1 MPAWGPLALVVV
13 CAAAGVFSLWY
24 WGVPSGEHV
33 QRQVEKKKSKEFR
46 EQVSAELDPLT
57 AKAIAYIEA
66 VRDCDCEELV
76 GRTAWMQERL
86 ANLAATAT
94 EAELREERQALCD
107 RVCAR
112 DDKGYRL
119 VQEGVRDQYLFFPG
133 MTYKFIGK
141 DSGRDDLAAPVATRA
156 WVEVKFTSP
165 MRCLKDVGGRTI
177 SGLTV
182 GINLS
187 ADGKVLK
194 AGVLGNAEIQY
205 DSLRYSW

>member
-1 MPAWGPLALVVV
+1 MVIA

-24 WGVPSGEHV
+24 WGAPTGEHI

-46 EQVSAELDPLT
+46 EQVNAELDPLT

-76 GRTAWMQERL
+76 ARTAWMQERL
-86 ANLAATAT
+86 TNLAANAT
-94 EAELREERQALCD
+94 ESELEEERRALCE
-107 RVCAR
+107 RACKR
-112 DDKGYRL
+112 DDAGYRL

-133 MTYKFIGK
+133 ITYQFVGK
-141 DSGRDDLAAPVATRA
+141 DGGRDDLAAPVATRA
-156 WVEVKFTSP
+156 WVEVKFASP
-165 MRCLKDVGGRTI
+165 LRCLIDEAGRSI

-182 GINLS
+182 GINVS

-194 AGVLGNAEIQY
+194 ADVLGNAEIQY
-205 DSLRYSW
+205 DSIRYSW